1 LSSSIPVPKRP
12 VLAGKSAVRLRLAAL
27 AAISLALAF
36 VVSMSEAL
44 ADDLFSKKS
53 LFGDDNL
60 FDDDT
65 VKQQTKVNNAADT
78 AAAAARQE
86 RRDAERAAA
95 SSMAINDGVLFNQMH
110 TVAGWVDNWI
120 VFNHRFPE
128 IGDETT
134 YALTQLNELVPNNPY
149 KEGSAYVVPGETV
162 DNAYMTNEGEAIAPP
177 PADTKVDSDRIRFVR
192 DYGLTALQIDEYSKD
207 PPPNWRENPGTITV
221 ITNDQY
227 LFIIWGAGADGRPLR
242 DFGSKRVRFAVGN
255 YQRWDAPAMDMQ
267 VD

>member
-1 LSSSIPVPKRP
+1 MAASKPASLLKQTAAPGRSSQALSFALVVMSVFALCSV
-12 VLAGKSAVRLRLAAL
+12 GAAHG
-27 AAISLALAF
+27 
-36 VVSMSEAL
+36 
-44 ADDLFSKKS
+44 DDLFSKKP
-53 LFGDDNL
+53 LFEDDNL
-60 FDDDT
+60 FDDKA
-65 VKQQTKVNNAADT
+65 VEKQTKIDDAARAARNQT
-78 AAAAARQE
+78 LRVERNAAAA
-86 RRDAERAAA
+86 
-95 SSMAINDGVLFNQMH
+95 SMAVNDGQLFSQMH

-149 KEGSAYVVPGETV
+149 KQGSAYVVPGETV

-192 DYGLTALQIDEYSKD
+192 DYGLTALQIDEYSQN
-207 PPPNWRENPGTITV
+207 PPPSWRESPGTMTV

-255 YQRWDAPAMDMQ
+255 YQRWDAPAMDNQ